1 MLLQTP
7 FDTAPPLLA
16 HHSEP
21 GDPTLLAW
29 IQDRIDAIL
38 GLGPETVVFVVGL
51 FIVSMPIAIMVFYLT
66 QRSRMR
72 KRL

>member
-1 MLLQTP
+1 MRMQTP
-7 FDTAPPLLA
+7 FDSATPLLA

-21 GDPTLLAW
+21 GDPILLAW